1 MESLAYVLTSGW
13 ASGVN
18 VYATL
23 LVIGLIG
30 RFGDVERV
38 PDVLERTDVLLLT
51 AVLSAL
57 EFVADK
63 IPYVDSAW
71 DAVHTVIRPA
81 VGAILGALIAGE
93 ADDLGEA
100 AGAVLGGTT
109 ALASHAAKASL
120 RLAVNASP
128 EPVSNIVLSLSENA
142 AVVGVLLLAIDYPWL
157 ALAIAMALL
166 VAAGVFA
173 VVLIRTIRRG
183 WDRLLRGPPDAKP
196 SRFGGVGPPPE
207 RN

>member
-23 LVIGLIG
+23 LVTGLVG
-30 RFGDVERV
+30 RYGDVEGV
-38 PDVLERTDVLLLT
+38 PDVLQRTDVLLLT
-51 AVLSAL
+51 GALSAL

-63 IPYVDSAW
+63 IPYVDSVW
-71 DAVHTVIRPA
+71 DAVHTVIRPT
-81 VGAILGALIAGE
+81 VGAILGALVAGE
-93 ADDLGEA
+93 AGDLGEA

-128 EPVSNIVLSLSENA
+128 EPVSNIVLSLAENA
-142 AVVGVLLLAIDYPWL
+142 AVVGVLLLAIDHPWA
-157 ALAIAMALL
+157 ALAIAGALL
-166 VAAGVFA
+166 VASGALA
-173 VVLIRTIRRG
+173 VLLIRTVRRG
-183 WDRLLRGPPDAKP
+183 WSRLLGRREAETPRSPAGGSPP
-196 SRFGGVGPPPE
+196 GGT
-207 RN
+207 

>member
-173 VVLIRTIRRG
+173 VMLIRTVRRG
-183 WDRLLRGPPDAKP
+183 WDRLLGRPPDAKP
-196 SRFGGVGPPPE
+196 SRFGGVGSPPE

>member
-30 RFGDVERV
+30 RFGDVERA

-51 AVLSAL
+51 ALLSAL
-57 EFVADK
+57 EFVAGK

-81 VGAILGALIAGE
+81 VGAILGALLAGE

-100 AGAVLGGTT
+100 AGAVLGGMT

-173 VVLIRTIRRG
+173 VALIRTVRRG
-183 WDRLLRGPPDAKP
+183 WDRLLERPPDAKP
-196 SRFGGVGPPPE
+196 SRFEGVGSPPE